1 MRKKC
6 NIRLRRLTL
15 WMLACLTAVCLLP
28 GRAEAGGIATDTLTV
43 KVGYYGMDSSRY
55 VEAGTYHGTE
65 LQENLTMYYEAYTF
79 FRPTGEGDYRVV
91 VDSAYGIHIDELLEY
106 TRIHLNDVRS
116 VQFYTRNQDVR
127 AFPPLRSPSCSGPGT
142 ISRIFRPISCF
153 LLSTKTQIPVR
164 PCGQRLRPLP
174 KCKNTSPDRNLSGD
188 AVRHM

>member
-1 MRKKC
+1 
-6 NIRLRRLTL
+6 
-15 WMLACLTAVCLLP
+15 MLVCLTAVCLLP
-28 GRAEAGGIATDTLTV
+28 GRAEADGIATDTLTV

-142 ISRIFRPISCF
+142 ISRIFRPI
-153 LLSTKTQIPVR
+153 
-164 PCGQRLRPLP
+164 
-174 KCKNTSPDRNLSGD
+174 
-188 AVRHM
+188 

>member
-1 MRKKC
+1 
-6 NIRLRRLTL
+6 
-15 WMLACLTAVCLLP
+15 MLVCLTAVCLLP
-28 GRAEAGGIATDTLTV
+28 ERAEAGGIATDTLT
-43 KVGYYGMDSSRY
+43 VGYYGMDSSRY

-142 ISRIFRPISCF
+142 ISRIFRPI
-153 LLSTKTQIPVR
+153 
-164 PCGQRLRPLP
+164 
-174 KCKNTSPDRNLSGD
+174 
-188 AVRHM
+188 

>member
-1 MRKKC
+1 
-6 NIRLRRLTL
+6 
-15 WMLACLTAVCLLP
+15 MLVCLTAVCLLP

-43 KVGYYGMDSSRY
+43 KAGYYGMDSSQY
-55 VEAGTYHGTE
+55 VEAGTYHWTE

-116 VQFYTRNQDVR
+116 VQFYTRDQDVR

-142 ISRIFRPISCF
+142 ISRIFRPI
-153 LLSTKTQIPVR
+153 
-164 PCGQRLRPLP
+164 
-174 KCKNTSPDRNLSGD
+174 
-188 AVRHM
+188 